1 MQNITQYHKTASVI
15 INIQKSNSYGSDVY
29 TTRRLQLLG
38 QDPAA
43 ELSPVPGGRWWG
55 ADQQDP
61 RHGTWHV
68 WWSRKM
74 GAPNHER

>member
-43 ELSPVPGGRWWG
+43 ELSPVPGGR
-55 ADQQDP
+55 
-61 RHGTWHV
+61 
-68 WWSRKM
+68 
-74 GAPNHER
+74 